1 MKVKDAIAMLA
12 KMDPEE
18 RIIIEW
24 WDRALFTHGITFL
37 DLPYEHCWNEVV
49 DEWEEMVTKEMNE
62 MTGEVWDW
70 IHDGLVEKGAY
81 ND

>member
-24 WDRALFTHGITFL
+24 WDRSCFLHG
-37 DLPYEHCWNEVV
+37 DHLPQEDWWSEVV
-49 DEWEEMVTKEMNE
+49 GEWEDMTAQDMNH
-62 MTGEVWDW
+62 MSGEVWDW
-70 IHDGLVEKGAY
+70 IHDGLIEKGAY